1 MVKVLGF
8 DYGASSGRAMLGIY
22 DSGKVTLEEVHR
34 FSNDPVNIN
43 GVMYWDVLRLF
54 HELKTGIIECRK
66 KGHGDISSIAID
78 TWGVDFGLLDKEGR
92 LLENPIHYRDSRT
105 DGMIEAACEVVPRE
119 EIYKRTG
126 IQFMQFNT
134 LYQLYALSKTRPE
147 LLTRADKML
156 FMPDLLNYF
165 LTGSMHSEYSIASTA
180 QMLDIKT
187 GDWDRELLD
196 KLGIPHHFLADII
209 DGGTVVGM
217 LKDEICDEVQI
228 NPVPVISVAA
238 HDTGSAVI
246 SAPAETDNFAFLSS
260 GTWSLLGT
268 ELQKPIVSAKA
279 AELEYSNE
287 GGFNRTIRFLKN
299 IMGLWVYQDCRRQW
313 NREDK
318 VMTFDELEFEA
329 KAAEPFRSLIDP
341 DNDMFY
347 HHGHMPEKVQ
357 EFCRKTGQP
366 IPENKPQIVKCIMES
381 LALKYRYV
389 YEGLEE
395 VVGKKIPT
403 LHIVGGGCK
412 NVMISQFTAN
422 ALGRTITTGPIEATS
437 TGNIMGQLIALK
449 YLSGMGEA
457 REVIRNSFEIKK
469 WEPQDIEIWNE
480 VYNYFVKN
488 VVGKE

>member
-8 DYGASSGRAMLGIY
+8 DYGASSGRAMLAIY
-22 DSGKVTLEEVHR
+22 DNGKVTLEEVHR

-43 GVMYWDVLRLF
+43 GTMYWDVLRLF

-78 TWGVDFGLLDKEGR
+78 TWGVDFGLLDKDGR
-92 LLENPIHYRDSRT
+92 LLENPVHYRDSRT
-105 DGMIEAACEVVPRE
+105 DGMIDKACEVVPKE
-119 EIYKRTG
+119 EIYRRTG

-134 LYQLYALSKTRPE
+134 LYQLYALSQTRPE
-147 LLTRADKML
+147 LLERAETML

-165 LTGSMHSEYSIASTA
+165 LTGEKHSEYSIASTA
-180 QMLDIKT
+180 QMLDINT
-187 GDWDRELLD
+187 GDWDRDLLD

-228 NPVPVISVAA
+228 NPIPVISVAA

-246 SAPAETDNFAFLSS
+246 SAPAQTDNFAFLSS

-268 ELQKPIVSAKA
+268 ELKKPIVSDKA

-299 IMGLWVYQDCRRQW
+299 IMGLWIYQDCRRQW
-313 NREDK
+313 NREGD
-318 VMTFDELEFEA
+318 VMSFDELEFGA
-329 KAAEPFRSLIDP
+329 RAAEPFRSLIDP
-341 DNDMFY
+341 DNVLFY
-347 HHGHMPEKVQ
+347 HHGHMPEKIQ
-357 EFCRKTGQP
+357 EFCRNTGQP
-366 IPENKPQIVKCIMES
+366 VPEDKPQMVKCIMES

-395 VVGKKIPT
+395 VVGHRIPQ

-422 ALGRTITTGPIEATS
+422 ALNRTVTTGPIEATS

-449 YLSGMGEA
+449 EIADMEEA
-457 REVIRNSFEIKK
+457 REVIRNSFEINEWIPEDADK
-469 WEPQDIEIWNE
+469 WDE
-480 VYNYFVKN
+480 VYKFFVEN
-488 VVGKE
+488 IVGKG